1 MVAIAAIHFYL
12 WQEGYDGID
21 VIGPAFLLQSVLGV
35 GGAALL
41 LITPARWLH
50 WVAALDWLF
59 AAGSLGALLISTTVG
74 LFGFV
79 ETTTATLWWETLWVE
94 IAAIV
99 VLGGAVRRRRAA
111 AAPDAERAGRDPAR
125 PPAAQLPLAKAAS
138 NDAAGGSKASR
149 RTNSSASG
157 APTRRSMPASSH
169 STEIGPS

>member
-1 MVAIAAIHFYL
+1 MTSDTLDQDRRSGTVVGVLRLLGAALMVAIAVIHFYL
-12 WQEGYDGID
+12 WQQGYDGID

-35 GGAALL
+35 GGAGLL

-59 AAGSLGALLISTTVG
+59 AAGSLAGLLMSTTVG

-99 VLGGAVRRRRAA
+99 VLGVLFVVARSRLPDRRR
-111 AAPDAERAGRDPAR
+111 P
-125 PPAAQLPLAKAAS
+125 
-138 NDAAGGSKASR
+138 
-149 RTNSSASG
+149 
-157 APTRRSMPASSH
+157 
-169 STEIGPS
+169 